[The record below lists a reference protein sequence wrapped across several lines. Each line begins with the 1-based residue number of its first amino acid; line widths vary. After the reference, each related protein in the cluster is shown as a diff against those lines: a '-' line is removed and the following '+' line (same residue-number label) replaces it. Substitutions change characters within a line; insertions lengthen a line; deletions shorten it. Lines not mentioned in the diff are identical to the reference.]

1 MPLDHTERKRSRA
14 GTESI
19 ERDTP
24 NLLPEYAL
32 WIFDPAFPLFR
43 EQPKNEFE
51 PPLLEDVPIPQDL
64 VLPG

>member
-1 MPLDHTERKRSRA
+1 MPLDQSERKRLGA

-24 NLLPEYAL
+24 NRLPEYAL
-32 WIFDPAFPLFR
+32 GILDPAFPLFR

-51 PPLLEDVPIPQDL
+51 PPLLEDVPTPQDL